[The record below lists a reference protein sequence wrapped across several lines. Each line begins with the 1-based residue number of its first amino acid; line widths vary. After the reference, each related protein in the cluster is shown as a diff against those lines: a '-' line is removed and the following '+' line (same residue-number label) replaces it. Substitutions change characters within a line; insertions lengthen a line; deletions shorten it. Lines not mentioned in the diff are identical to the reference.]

1 MNTII
6 CTISDNASLE
16 HYPTPL
22 SRVQN
27 MQNAPTNLGH
37 PLATKKCRCIMKGS
51 QRLDFRKEK
60 TFAR

>member
-1 MNTII
+1 MLALSII
-6 CTISDNASLE
+6 QLHFN
-16 HYPTPL
+16 

-37 PLATKKCRCIMKGS
+37 PLATNKCRCLMKGS